1 MIVYFADRKLNILG
15 QASTELP
22 KGFTI
27 TDDKKS
33 EDVDTGVAAFECD
46 FGFDDETRAKVEE
59 CVKVGNYILR
69 KHEDENEF
77 YTIIDSEVNVKK
89 KTAYIYAEDAGL
101 DLLNEVVSVYEA
113 DKAYSIDHYIEKFA
127 YDSGFV
133 IGINEASGL
142 TRKLSWDGEETVTA
156 RLASVATQFDN
167 CEISF
172 SFDVKGL
179 QITNKYINIYKKR
192 GKDIS
197 TPLRLNKEVD
207 NIVIKQSI
215 ANVATALRATGGTP
229 EGKDDPITLRGYTY
243 DDGDFYV
250 DGDCLKS
257 RKALEKWS
265 RYINPTETNLKE
277 GHEGHIVRTYSYDT
291 TSQAELCTRTLTEL
305 KKICD
310 MEVNYEAD
318 ILEWPE
324 NTKIGDR
331 VNIVDE
337 KGELFLSARILQLED
352 SVVQQEKKAVFGEYL
367 IKSSGISQ
375 KVIELAQQFA
385 KNAQSAARALEL
397 AKTARD
403 AAVSAEARVDEAIQS
418 VEEALEAVQEV
429 SDVVETAKTSAEQAQ
444 AAASNAQQVVDSVED
459 RIDSLE
465 TSLVNAEAAAEQA
478 RQAAETAEVKATEA
492 HTAAINAEE
501 KADAAETAAIQAQ
514 QAAES
519 AVTKAEEAKSSAE
532 QAIAGAKDAA
542 TTATAAKLDAEK
554 AQREIDSLGENLTT
568 IERTM
573 KADYARNTDLTK
585 AKASLQSQI
594 TQNAAGI
601 TSTVKK
607 VQEID
612 ETANNA
618 KQTLQG
624 ALEWAEAAQAQADK
638 AAEDAETAQAEADE
652 AAAAATAAQA
662 EADTAKAAADSAQ
675 MVADQAEAALKAA
688 IADLAT
694 ISERADATEEEIALA
709 QQAVEAAQ
717 TAANSARENAS
728 VAKEEA
734 AGAQELADKA
744 IADADKAL
752 QIANEAARKASTAQ
766 NATNEAR
773 GEAEAAQAVA
783 NEAREIATTAQEN
796 AETALAE
803 AETAQIAADELA
815 EQADAAQQTA
825 NEAAELVTQTA
836 ATLLAAQDRLEEV
849 LANVDATE
857 EEVANAQADVDKAQA
872 AATEAQ
878 TEATNAQTAADEARA
893 NATAAKTAA
902 DNAKQTA
909 DEAQAEAEE
918 AWKAYDA
925 AKGIVDGLAVR
936 VTDAESQIRQNTEAI
951 ALRATKKEIT
961 KTLGGY
967 STKAE
972 MEAAINVKADE
983 ITSSVTEKVEE
994 VQGTA
999 EDAATRINSA
1009 ESIIQQLSDSIAQL
1023 VRGEEGGTLVK
1034 QDANGLWYFDISGL
1048 EKNISDNAETLGD
1061 LSGIV
1066 LDANGKIDVLK
1077 STAAALETRTE
1088 YVRSYTDENGQPCLE
1103 LGKGGSSF
1111 KVRITNTEIQFAEG
1125 TSVPAKINRQMLI
1138 IEKAIVKSELQFG
1151 DEQDADSTGVWIWK
1165 QRDNGNLGLTWKA
1178 VDS

>member
-15 QASTELP
+15 QASTGLP
-22 KGFTI
+22 RGLTI
-27 TDDKKS
+27 VDDKKT
-33 EDVDTGVAAFECD
+33 EDVETGVAVFDCEFD
-46 FGFDDETRAKVEE
+46 FDDDTRAKVED

-69 KHEDENEF
+69 KNDSENEF

-89 KTAYIYAEDAGL
+89 KTAVIYAEDAGL
-101 DLLNEVVSVYEA
+101 DLLNEIVGVYEA
-113 DKAYSIDHYIEKFA
+113 DKAYSIDHYVEKFA

-172 SFDVKGL
+172 SFDIKGL
-179 QITNKYINIYKKR
+179 RIANKYINIHKKR
-192 GKDIS
+192 GKNIS

-207 NIVIKQSI
+207 NIVIKQTI

-265 RYINPTETNLKE
+265 RYINPSEVNLKE
-277 GHEGHIVRTYSYDT
+277 GHEGHIVRTFSYET
-291 TSQAELCTRTLTEL
+291 TSQEELCSRTLTEL

-318 ILEWPE
+318 VLDWPD
-324 NTKIGDR
+324 NTRIGDR

-352 SVVQQEKKAVFGEYL
+352 SVVRQEKKAVFGEYL

-403 AAVSAEARVDEAIQS
+403 AAVSAEARVDDAIQS

-429 SDVVETAKTSAEQAQ
+429 SDVVETAKQSAEQAQ
-444 AAASNAQQVVDSVED
+444 AAASNAQRVVDSVED

-478 RQAAETAEVKATEA
+478 RQAAETAEIKATEA
-492 HTAAINAEE
+492 KTAATNAVERAE
-501 KADAAETAAIQAQ
+501 AAETAASNAQ

-519 AVTKAEEAKSSAE
+519 AATKAEEAKSSAE
-532 QAIAGAKDAA
+532 QAIDEATAAA
-542 TTATAAKLDAEK
+542 TTATAAKLDAAK

-568 IERTM
+568 LERTM
-573 KADYARNTDLTK
+573 EVDYARNTDLTT

-601 TSTVKK
+601 ASTVKK

-612 ETANNA
+612 ETANDA

-624 ALEWAEAAQAQADK
+624 ALEWAETAQEQADQ
-638 AAEDAETAQAEADE
+638 AAEDAEAAQAEADE

-662 EADTAKAAADSAQ
+662 EADTAKAAADTARN
-675 MVADQAEAALKAA
+675 VAYQAEAALKAA
-688 IADLAT
+688 QEDLAT
-694 ISERADATEEEIALA
+694 ISERADATEEEIAIA

-717 TAANSARENAS
+717 TAANNAQADATEAVNQAAEAQGLADSA
-728 VAKEEA
+728 VAK
-734 AGAQELADKA
+734 
-744 IADADKAL
+744 ADKAL
-752 QIANEAARKASTAQ
+752 QVATVAASKASTAQ
-766 NATNEAR
+766 AAADEAR
-773 GEAEAAQAVA
+773 GDATRAQAVA
-783 NEAREIATTAQEN
+783 DEAREIATTAQEN

-825 NEAAELVTQTA
+825 NEAAELATQTA
-836 ATLLAAQDRLEEV
+836 ATLVAAQDHLAEV

-893 NATAAKTAA
+893 NATAAQTAA
-902 DNAKQTA
+902 DTAKQTA
-909 DEAQAEAEE
+909 DEAQAEADE

-925 AKGIVDGLAVR
+925 AKGLVDGLAVR
-936 VTDAESQIRQNTEAI
+936 VTDAETQIRQNTESI
-951 ALRATKKEIT
+951 ELRATKKEVSD
-961 KTLGGY
+961 TLGGY
-967 STKAE
+967 TTKAE
-972 MEAAINVKADE
+972 MEAAI
-983 ITSSVTEKVEE
+983 SVTAGEIKSTVTKEVEDLRD
-994 VQGTA
+994 T
-999 EDAATRINSA
+999 S
-1009 ESIIQQLSDSIAQL
+1009 ESQIKQLSDSISQL
-1023 VRGEEGGTLVK
+1023 VRSGESGTLVK
-1034 QDANGLWYFDISGL
+1034 QDDNGLYFFDISGL
-1048 EKNISDNAETLGD
+1048 QKSIDDNADD
-1061 LSGIV
+1061 LK
-1066 LDANGKIDVLK
+1066 AK
-1077 STAAALETRTE
+1077 TE
-1088 YVRSYTDENGQPCLE
+1088 YISCSTDENGNPLIE
-1103 LGKGGSSF
+1103 LGSGDSDF
-1111 KVRITNTEIQFAEG
+1111 KVRITNEEIQFAEG

-1138 IEKAIVKSELQFG
+1138 IENSIVKSELQFG
-1151 DEQDADSTGVWIWK
+1151 DDEEQQAEGVWIWK

-1178 VDS
+1178 VNS